1 MVNVAFGCRDRK
13 TGDGDDESSQ
23 NRDEREN
30 FHGLEVSGKDCK
42 SSREC
47 DVAESARKSRG
58 NAKGSMREAVPVFIA
73 APARNIVL
81 AVDPRSTSPE

>member
-1 MVNVAFGCRDRK
+1 MKNVAFRCRDRK

-23 NRDEREN
+23 NRDEGESS
-30 FHGLEVSGKDCK
+30 HGSKVSGKDCK

-58 NAKGSMREAVPVFIA
+58 NAKITREAVPVFIA
-73 APARNIVL
+73 AAARNIVQ
-81 AVDPRSTSPE
+81 AVDPRST